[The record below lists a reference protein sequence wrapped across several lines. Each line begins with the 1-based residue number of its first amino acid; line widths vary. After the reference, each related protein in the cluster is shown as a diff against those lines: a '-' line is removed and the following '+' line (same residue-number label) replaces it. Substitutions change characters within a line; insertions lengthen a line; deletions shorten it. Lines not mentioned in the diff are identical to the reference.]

1 MKKSVLAAV
10 LVATMPA
17 LAVLL
22 TACGKDQPP
31 AAQETPPVTQAMP
44 PPQATI
50 VEPGV
55 VAAPT
60 TVTVGDAP
68 VETYSPE
75 ALESLLAPVAL
86 YPDPVLAQ
94 VLATSTNPQEVL
106 DAGNWLLQNADLTG
120 EDLQAAAT
128 SVGFTPPMV
137 ALLQFPTVVDMMCV
151 EMDWTTELGSA
162 FLADEPG
169 VLDAVQ
175 RLRSQAAE
183 MGNLQSSE
191 QMKVAT
197 ETQNN
202 QQVII
207 VEPAKPEV
215 VYVPQ
220 YDPAAVYTT
229 PAPAPTQV
237 SSTTVAT
244 STSTGYST
252 GAMVTTGLLA
262 FGAGILVNEIFDD
275 DDHHNNY
282 YYPSYG
288 YGYGRPP
295 YYPPPYRPRYGNG
308 YRPAHG
314 YNPPKNY
321 KNSFNNNNIYINT
334 GNKNYF
340 NQFEN
345 GKNNYR
351 KNPKSPITAARPNR
365 PELNSLNQRSQTAAR
380 PAAQRQLDSRQVQG
394 GGSYAGARE
403 TVAQRPAT
411 TVKTPAGS
419 YAGAKPGARETVAQR
434 PATNVKTPTGS
445 YAGAKR
451 PATTVAK
458 PQTGG
463 ARDRGRVD
471 AANRPTTVSRPAAKP
486 TASRQA
492 TPSRPSG
499 LQGAG
504 GNGKSVR
511 AASDRGRQ
519 SMSKGAKRPAKGNIG
534 SKKGAKR

>member
-1 MKKSVLAAV
+1 MKRSA
-10 LVATMPA
+10 LVAVFMATTPA
-17 LAVLL
+17 LGVLL
-22 TACGKDQPP
+22 TACGEDQPP
-31 AAQETPPVTQAMP
+31 AAVQAEPPITQTMP
-44 PPQATI
+44 QQATV
-50 VEPGV
+50 VEPGA

-68 VETYSPE
+68 LETYSPE

-137 ALLQFPTVVDMMCV
+137 ALVQFPTVVDMMCV

-175 RLRSQAAE
+175 RLRKQAAD

-191 QMKVAT
+191 QMEVTT

-229 PAPAPTQV
+229 PAPTQV

-275 DDHHNNY
+275 DDHNHNY
-282 YYPSYG
+282 YYHSYG

-308 YRPAHG
+308 YRPAYS

-334 GNKNYF
+334 GNKN
-340 NQFEN
+340 
-345 GKNNYR
+345 
-351 KNPKSPITAARPNR
+351 
-365 PELNSLNQRSQTAAR
+365 
-380 PAAQRQLDSRQVQG
+380 
-394 GGSYAGARE
+394 
-403 TVAQRPAT
+403 
-411 TVKTPAGS
+411 
-419 YAGAKPGARETVAQR
+419 
-434 PATNVKTPTGS
+434 
-445 YAGAKR
+445 
-451 PATTVAK
+451 
-458 PQTGG
+458 
-463 ARDRGRVD
+463 
-471 AANRPTTVSRPAAKP
+471 
-486 TASRQA
+486 
-492 TPSRPSG
+492 
-499 LQGAG
+499 
-504 GNGKSVR
+504 
-511 AASDRGRQ
+511 
-519 SMSKGAKRPAKGNIG
+519 
-534 SKKGAKR
+534 

>member
-1 MKKSVLAAV
+1 MKTSALVAV
-10 LVATMPA
+10 LMATTPA
-17 LAVLL
+17 LGVLL
-22 TACGKDQPP
+22 TACGEDQPP
-31 AAQETPPVTQAMP
+31 AAVQAEPPITQTMP
-44 PPQATI
+44 QQATV
-50 VEPGV
+50 VEPGA

-68 VETYSPE
+68 LETYSPE

-137 ALLQFPTVVDMMCV
+137 ALVQFPTVVDMMCV

-175 RLRSQAAE
+175 RLRKQAAD

-191 QMKVAT
+191 QMEVTT

-229 PAPAPTQV
+229 PAPTQV

-275 DDHHNNY
+275 DDHNHNY

-308 YRPAHG
+308 YRPAYS

-340 NQFEN
+340 NQFED

-351 KNPKSPITAARPNR
+351 KNPKSPITAARPER

-380 PAAQRQLDSRQVQG
+380 AAAPRQLDSRQVQG
-394 GGSYAGARE
+394 SNSYAGARE
-403 TVAQRPAT
+403 QVAQRPAT
-411 TVKTPAGS
+411 TVKTPAGT
-419 YAGAKPGARETVAQR
+419 YAGAKPGAKEKIAQR
-434 PATNVKTPTGS
+434 PATAAKPPTGS

-471 AANRPTTVSRPAAKP
+471 AANRPASASRPAVQ
-486 TASRQA
+486 TSTSRQA
-492 TPSRPSG
+492 APSRPSG